1 MPAEE
6 PLADLLGLRRGAWTF
21 LPVAPRRIEF
31 AAAIRQRL
39 LALRPAVVAV
49 ELPREAGGMVLEAIA
64 ALPEFSA
71 VLAVGGGEEEEDS
84 VAAVIEP
91 GDALSEAVR
100 TARELGARIEL
111 IGSAAAPLFPHA
123 DAYPDPCA
131 LEFIPY
137 EKYIEQYFLTPPDS
151 PGAGQRA
158 LAAAAGLQRL
168 DRSASTAV
176 VVTLP
181 VFVRLLSLLARE
193 QRQAM
198 PAWRGA
204 FRRAPIAAGCLGDV
218 TEDCPYLQ
226 ERYEDWRTQA
236 GPEEGSGPPPRRMW
250 LGELWREAQ
259 ENYLAIYRGELAP
272 WQRRQASRFLE
283 RLVRFDGAI
292 APSLFDLIAAARG
305 VVDDNFA
312 YEIWRLGTTPRYHS
326 PPPDSEPARLRP
338 EQVFAATR
346 RLRLRQRYE
355 REKRRLVPR
364 AWKRRPPRDVR
375 GWAAQLGGDAI
386 CSYPPEDIVIEDYGR
401 FLRQKAKTMLGED
414 RSRVEPFTT
423 SVLDGI
429 DLRETIRRW
438 HEGRLYV
445 RETERVSGDTGA
457 VVVIFDEDP
466 EDRYPWLTTWL
477 GEHSN
482 ESDMAFYSTPPFDN
496 LVGPGIGRA
505 EYGGFMMT
513 LPPGRLMDVWT
524 DPDYDFAESK
534 PERLLLAALDY
545 SLERHVVYVGPKPPR
560 AIFRQI
566 AARLGRQIVYIP
578 LGALSPEKLRKIR
591 VLHVLDSHERRRIAP
606 RYIW

>member
-6 PLADLLGLRRGAWTF
+6 PAAELLGLRRGAWTF
-21 LPVAPRRIEF
+21 VPVAPRRIEF
-31 AAAIRQRL
+31 AAEVRRRL
-39 LALRPAVVAV
+39 LGLRPAVVAV
-49 ELPREAGGMVLEAIA
+49 ELPRELEAEVMEAA
-64 ALPEFSA
+64 ALLPEYSA
-71 VLAVGGGEEEEDS
+71 VLRGTEDEEQ
-84 VAAVIEP
+84 VAALLEP

-100 TARELGARIEL
+100 TGRELGARIEL
-111 IGSAAAPLFPHA
+111 IGTAAAPLFPHA
-123 DAYPDPCA
+123 DAYPDPAA
-131 LEFIPY
+131 LEFLAY
-137 EKYIEQYFLTPPDS
+137 AKYVEQYFLMPPAA
-151 PGAGQRA
+151 PGAGDRA
-158 LAAAAGLQRL
+158 QAAAFRL
-168 DRSASTAV
+168 RQLDPAVKTAV

-181 VFVRLLSLLARE
+181 VFVRLLSLLAE
-193 QRQAM
+193 AE
-198 PAWRGA
+198 PAPEPRWRGRG
-204 FRRAPIAAGCLGDV
+204 RRLPVAAASLGDA

-226 ERYEDWRTQA
+226 ERYEDWRRQDAATEG
-236 GPEEGSGPPPRRMW
+236 GPLPCRRRW
-250 LGELWREAQ
+250 LAELWREALD
-259 ENYLAIYRGELAP
+259 NYRAIYRGELAP
-272 WQRRQASRFLE
+272 WQWRQASRFLE
-283 RLVRFDGAI
+283 RLVRFDGSV
-292 APSLFDLIAAARG
+292 APSMFDLVAAARG

-312 YEIWRLGTTPRYHS
+312 YEIWRLGTSSRYHN
-326 PPPDSEPARLRP
+326 PPADIEHAHLRP
-338 EQVFAATR
+338 DQVFAATR
-346 RLRLRQRYE
+346 RMRLRQRYE
-355 REKRRLVPR
+355 REKRRLAPR
-364 AWKRRPPRDVR
+364 SWKRRPPRDVI

-401 FLRQKAKTMLGED
+401 FLRQKAKTMLGEE
-414 RSRVEPFTT
+414 RARVEPFTT

-445 RETERVSGDTGA
+445 RETERVSGDAGA

-466 EDRYPWLTTWL
+466 GDRYPWLTTWL

-482 ESDMAFYSTPPFDN
+482 ESDMAFYSTRPFDN

-524 DPDYDFAESK
+524 APDYDFAESK

-545 SLERHVVYVGPKPPR
+545 SLERHVVYVGPRPPR

-591 VLHVLDSHERRRIAP
+591 VLHVLDSHERRRIAA